1 MEQFAKGGARRA
13 LVALILAA
21 GLVPAKRLQPLGELV
36 SLSPKWNK
44 GDIPEELSVVAELH
58 PDWTPD
64 ETAWLAAVDKA
75 LKGAPR
81 ERLVARSEDGFAIEP
96 LYARKADA
104 TPRAGRLAGQP
115 WKILQ
120 RVDHPDIETANR
132 LMLEDLAGGA
142 DGIDLVLTS
151 SANAH
156 GFGCGAQ
163 DAAGFD
169 RLFEGVYTDLLT
181 LRIDGGYESSSA
193 LALLIGHARRQG
205 VEPSQLNII
214 SCSDYVSK
222 LVQTGTLK
230 NAVPVLRKRIAD
242 LYSFACD
249 KGLHGPLM
257 CAEGRSWHN
266 CGATDAQE
274 LAWTLA
280 TALQYLRDFKAEGAG
295 GDNPASLISVTLAA
309 TADQTGTIAK
319 ARAMRRLWASVLEQS
334 GLPQVSL
341 HIHMETSRRML
352 TKADPY
358 VNMLR
363 STVACFAAGVGG
375 ADSISVLP
383 FTTACGLPDSFARR
397 VARNTQAILIEE
409 SNLHRVAD
417 PGAGSGAIEARTEAL
432 IAAAWALFQET
443 EAAGGI
449 VEAMVAG
456 TVQKRLEAARTER
469 GQKIAR
475 RRQPITGVSAF
486 PNLQEGPVRVLSG
499 EHLLVDA
506 ASAAIVLP
514 RPGEGSVMQAI
525 FDALERGATLTDI
538 MASRPRIDEIDLKIK
553 MPPPERLSEPFER
566 LREAAALTNP
576 SGRTVFLAALGQLAD
591 FTARATWAKN
601 FFGAGGLSVTGGEET
616 DGIAAMVAAWR
627 ASGAPLVCLVSSD
640 KVYAAQGVEAAAA
653 LSAAGAR
660 HIYLAGKPGELE
672 VPLKDAGAG
681 VFVFEGCAMLD
692 ILADAHRRLGLPV
705 AAGTPGEGLL

>member
-1 MEQFAKGGARRA
+1 M
-13 LVALILAA
+13 
-21 GLVPAKRLQPLGELV
+21 
-36 SLSPKWNK
+36 
-44 GDIPEELSVVAELH
+44 AELH

-64 ETAWLAAVDKA
+64 EAAWLAAVDKA

-81 ERLVARSEDGFAIEP
+81 ERLVSRSEDSLAIAP
-96 LYARKADA
+96 LYPRKAEA
-104 TPRAGRLAGQP
+104 SPRAGRPAGQP

-120 RVDHPDIETANR
+120 RVDHPDVEAANR
-132 LMLEDLAGGA
+132 LLLEDLAGGA

-169 RLFEGVYTDLLT
+169 RLFEGVYTDLIT
-181 LRIDGGYESSSA
+181 IRVDGGYESGST
-193 LALLIGHARRQG
+193 LALLIGHAQRMG
-205 VEPSQLNII
+205 LDVSKLNII
-214 SCSDYVSK
+214 SCSDYVAK
-222 LVQTGTLK
+222 LVHTGTLK
-230 NAVPVLRKRIAD
+230 NSIPVLRKRIAD
-242 LYSFACD
+242 LSRFAQA
-249 KGLHGPLM
+249 KGMRGPLL
-257 CAEGRSWHN
+257 CADGRSWHN
-266 CGATDAQE
+266 RGATDAQE
-274 LAWTLA
+274 LAFTLA
-280 TALQYLRDFKAEGAG
+280 TALHYLRDLDAEGEG
-295 GDNPASLISVTLAA
+295 GDNPASLISMTLAA

-319 ARAMRRLWASVLEQS
+319 GRAMRRLWAAVLEQS
-334 GLPQVSL
+334 SLPQHHL
-341 HIHMETSRRML
+341 HLHMETSWRML

-363 STVACFAAGVGG
+363 GTVACFAAGVGG

-397 VARNTQAILIEE
+397 VARNTQTILIEE

-417 PGAGSGAIEARTEAL
+417 PGAGSGAIEARTEDLA
-432 IAAAWALFQET
+432 AAAWALFQET

-456 TVQKRLEAARTER
+456 TVQKHVDAARTER
-469 GQKIAR
+469 SQKIAR
-475 RRQPITGVSAF
+475 RRQQITGVSAF

-499 EHLLVDA
+499 EHLLLDV
-506 ASAAIVLP
+506 ASSTLALP

-525 FDALERGATLTDI
+525 FDALEQGATLTDI
-538 MASRPRIDEIDLKIK
+538 MASRPLIDEISLNTR
-553 MPPPERLSEPFER
+553 MPQPERQSEPFER

-576 SGRTVFLAALGQLAD
+576 AGRTVFLAGLGALAD

-601 FFGAGGLSVTGGEET
+601 FFEAGGLPVTGGTET
-616 DGIAAMVAAWR
+616 DGIGAAVEAWR

-640 KVYAAQGVEAAAA
+640 KIYAAQGAEAAAA
-653 LSAAGAR
+653 LSAAGAE

-672 VPLKDAGAG
+672 ASLKDAGVSA
-681 VFVFEGCAMLD
+681 FVFEGCAMLD

-705 AAGTPGEGLL
+705 AAGTSGEGLL

>member
-1 MEQFAKGGARRA
+1 M
-13 LVALILAA
+13 
-21 GLVPAKRLQPLGELV
+21 
-36 SLSPKWNK
+36 
-44 GDIPEELSVVAELH
+44 AELH

-104 TPRAGRLAGQP
+104 APRAGRQAGQP

-151 SANAH
+151 SASAY

-169 RLFEGVYTDLLT
+169 RLFEGVYSDLITIRL
-181 LRIDGGYESSSA
+181 DGGYENGSA
-193 LALLIGHARRQG
+193 LTLLLGHALRKG
-205 VEPSQLNII
+205 LDPSQLNII
-214 SCSDYVSK
+214 SCSDYVTK
-222 LVQTGTLK
+222 LVLTGTLK
-230 NAVPVLRKRIAD
+230 NSVAVLRKRMAD
-242 LYSFACD
+242 LDRFAAD
-249 KGLHGPLM
+249 RGLNGPLM
-257 CAEGRSWHN
+257 CSDGRSWHN
-266 CGATDAQE
+266 RGATDAQE

-280 TALQYLRDFKAEGAG
+280 TALQYLRDFDAEGAG
-295 GDNPASLISVTLAA
+295 GDNPAARISMTLAA

-319 ARAMRRLWASVLEQS
+319 ARAIRRLWAAVLAQS
-334 GLPQVSL
+334 GLPQHHL
-341 HIHMETSRRML
+341 QLHMETSWRML

-363 STVACFAAGVGG
+363 STVACFAAGAGG
-375 ADSISVLP
+375 ADSITVLP
-383 FTTACGLPDSFARR
+383 FTAACGLPDSFARR

-409 SNLHRVAD
+409 CNLHRVAD
-417 PGAGSGAIEARTEAL
+417 PGAGSGAIEARTDAL
-432 IAAAWALFQET
+432 VAAAWELFQET
-443 EAAGGI
+443 EAAGGLL
-449 VEAMVAG
+449 EAMVAG
-456 TVQKRLEAARTER
+456 SVQKRLDAARAER
-469 GQKIAR
+469 CQKIAR

-486 PNLQEGPVRVLSG
+486 PNLKEGPVRVLSG
-499 EHLLVDA
+499 EHLLLDTG
-506 ASAAIVLP
+506 SAAIALP
-514 RPGEGSVMQAI
+514 KPGEGPVMQSI
-525 FDALERGATLTDI
+525 FEALEQGATLTDI
-538 MASRPRIDEIDLKIK
+538 MASRPLIDNIELQALF
-553 MPPPERLSEPFER
+553 PRPERLSEPFEH

-576 SGRTVFLAALGQLAD
+576 ARRTVFLAALGPLAD

-601 FFGAGGLSVTGGEET
+601 FFEAGGLPVTGGTET
-616 DGIAAMVAAWR
+616 DGIAATVEAWR

-640 KVYAAQGVEAAAA
+640 KIYAAQGAQAAAA

-672 VPLKDAGAG
+672 APLKDAGVG

-705 AAGTPGEGLL
+705 AAETSGEGLL